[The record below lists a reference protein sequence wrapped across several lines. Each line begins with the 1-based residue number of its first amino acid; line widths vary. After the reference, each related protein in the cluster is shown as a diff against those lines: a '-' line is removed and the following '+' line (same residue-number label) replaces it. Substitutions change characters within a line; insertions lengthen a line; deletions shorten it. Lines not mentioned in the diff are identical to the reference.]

1 MKQRTH
7 SIKQTR
13 CIYDFFLNIK
23 YIYSREEIEEVIRDK
38 PSLAKD
44 DVDNI
49 LVKHIRYVK
58 YEDKRT
64 GLLRYVDY
72 DKETDSLI
80 MDIVINKDDN
90 YEEQTKSKIHE
101 ILHIYYRLTGSSEA
115 CLSNLVEDLLEDETE
130 RIYDEMPGLARYI
143 FNSCLFRA
151 VEPDVY

>member
-1 MKQRTH
+1 MKRRTH
-7 SIKQTR
+7 SIRQTR

-49 LVKHIRYVK
+49 LAKYIRYVK

-64 GLLRYVDY
+64 GLIRYVDY

-80 MDIVINKDDN
+80 VDIVINKDDS

-101 ILHIYYRLTGSSEA
+101 LLHIYYRLTGSSEA
-115 CLSNLVEDLLEDETE
+115 PHASLVEDLLEDETE
-130 RIYDEMPGLARYI
+130 RIYDELPGLARHIYI
-143 FNSCLFRA
+143 SCLMRA